1 MDYLLVLGGLILLM
15 LSGDWLVRGAAGIAL
30 HLKIDALVIGMTVVS
45 FGTSLPELLVSLSAA
60 YSGHLDIS
68 FGNVIG
74 SNIANISLI
83 LGLTVL
89 IMPLMVARQSY
100 RIDFWVLTLVTLL
113 LYALLYDRVLIFWE
127 GLLMVC
133 VLILYLL
140 LQIYLSRKGKVQV
153 ELPDELP
160 KKLEP
165 LWKLALFLVLGIV
178 GLKYG
183 SDFLVE
189 GGVNLAQKWGVS
201 ERIIGLTIISIG
213 TSLPELAASLA
224 AAIKGEQDIS
234 IGNLIGSNI
243 FNILAVLGISSLFVD
258 LHVSSDQLLSFD
270 FPVLLS
276 LMAML
281 YLFMG
286 WLTRGK
292 LTRLEGVVLFGGYVA
307 YIYFIL

>member
-113 LYALLYDRVLIFWE
+113 LYALLYDRELIFWE
-127 GLLMVC
+127 GLLMVG

-140 LQIYLSRKGKVQV
+140 FQIHLSRKGKVRV
-153 ELPDELP
+153 DLPDELP

-165 LWKLALFLVLGIV
+165 WWKLALFLVFGIV

-307 YIYFIL
+307 YIYFIF